1 LQDGEG
7 ERACYGAGM
16 LAFSCALVTLSLTQ
30 LQSPPAAPT
39 PALSTRWTGLVDR
52 DAPRAE
58 HPRPQLVRDRWQSL
72 NGTWDY
78 AIRPMEHGLA
88 FPEKPDGQILVP
100 FPPESALSGVGR
112 GITKEERLFYRR
124 SVTIPPTPPGH
135 RVLLHCE
142 AVDWGSKV
150 FVNGQSL
157 GDHTGGF
164 EPFDFDITGA
174 LKAGENEIMIEVWDP
189 CDESSEY
196 EPPRGK
202 QVRDPNGIWY
212 TSVTGIWQSVW
223 LEWVPERSIESVR
236 FEAKAHGKVAVTPH
250 VRGPVGTDATVE
262 VSIHWPDAPD
272 GPPAIT
278 ARVPPNA
285 TTEIEVPYPILWS
298 PDSPKL
304 YHVGL
309 RYGLDQARSYF
320 AFRTIEVRDD
330 GTGKQRVHL
339 NGQPIF
345 MLGTLDQ
352 GWWPDGLYTAP
363 THEAMVYDIE
373 VTKALGFN
381 TIRKHVKVEPATW
394 YAACDRLGMLVWQ
407 DMPSSGPYIGPGDPD
422 APRGAKSKQIY
433 EGELTSMIERL
444 SFHPSIVMWVPF
456 NEGWGQHDTKRIV
469 ELVKAKD
476 PTRLVNNASG
486 WSDRG
491 VGDVYDVHDYS
502 ASLAGHCPKS
512 DGKRAVVIGEFG
524 GLGLPVPG
532 HRWKEEGWGYQTFD
546 SYQSLTDAYVGLIE
560 EIAELKSEGLNG
572 AIYTQTT
579 DVEIEINGLMSY
591 DRDVL
596 KMNSAEVSR
605 ANRLAITGSLA
616 PRTFA
621 VVVPS
626 ARDLEKIEERP
637 SWRFTLTAPPE
648 GWTAA
653 GFDDSGWTEGKPGF
667 GTPQTPGAIVGTE
680 WATQDIWLRTT
691 IEIPTGAKPTH
702 LSIHHDEDA
711 ELFLDG
717 RPFATF
723 KGYSSA
729 YTRKKL
735 TPAMIASLAP
745 GTHVLAVRVK
755 QTRGGQYVDVGVL
768 SEQ

>member
-1 LQDGEG
+1 
-7 ERACYGAGM
+7 M
-16 LAFSCALVTLSLTQ
+16 LAFACALVTLSLAQTP
-30 LQSPPAAPT
+30 SPEPT
-39 PALSTRWTGLVDR
+39 PSPTLSTRWTGLVNR
-52 DAPRAE
+52 ESPRSE

-72 NGTWDY
+72 NGVWEY
-78 AIRPMEHGLA
+78 AIRPMEHGLS

-100 FPPESALSGVGR
+100 YPLESSLSGVGR
-112 GITKEERLFYRR
+112 GITKDDRLFYRR
-124 SVTIPPTPPGH
+124 SVTIPPMPPAH
-135 RVLLHCE
+135 RLVLHCE
-142 AVDWGSKV
+142 AIDWGTKV
-150 FVNGQSL
+150 FVNGHSL
-157 GDHTGGF
+157 GDHTGGY

-174 LKAGENEIMIEVWDP
+174 VKAGENEIMIQVWDP
-189 CDESSEY
+189 CDESSAY

-202 QVRDPNGIWY
+202 QVRSPNGIWY

-223 LEWVPERSIESVR
+223 LEWVPERSIESVSFR
-236 FEAKAHGKVAVTPH
+236 ANDNGKVAVTPR
-250 VRGPVGTDATVE
+250 VRGQVGAEATVE
-262 VSIHWPDAPD
+262 VAIHWPDTPD

-278 ARVPPNA
+278 AHVRPNA
-285 TTEIEVPYPILWS
+285 TTEIEIPSPIRWT
-298 PDSPKL
+298 PDAPKL
-304 YHVGL
+304 YQVGL
-309 RYGLDQARSYF
+309 RYGMDQARSYF
-320 AFRTIEVRDD
+320 AFRTIEVKDD

-381 TIRKHVKVEPATW
+381 TIRKHVKIEPATW

-422 APRGAKSKQIY
+422 AERGGRAKQIY
-433 EGELTSMIERL
+433 EGELVSMVERL

-456 NEGWGQHDTKRIV
+456 NEGWGQHDTSRIV
-469 ELVKAKD
+469 DLVKAKD

-491 VGDVYDVHDYS
+491 VGDVFDAHDYS

-546 SYQSLTDAYVGLIE
+546 SYQALTDAYVGLVE
-560 EIAELKSEGLNG
+560 ELAELKSEGLSG

-579 DVEIEINGLMSY
+579 DVEVEINGLMSY

-596 KMNSAEVSR
+596 KMNSAEVAK
-605 ANRLAITGSLA
+605 ANRNAITTSAA
-616 PRTFA
+616 PRVFDA
-621 VVVPS
+621 VVPTAKDIAKVEDRPTWRYSFEKPS
-626 ARDLEKIEERP
+626 DDWNSA
-637 SWRFTLTAPPE
+637 T
-648 GWTAA
+648 
-653 GFDDSGWTEGKPGF
+653 FDDSTWKEGKPGF
-667 GTPQTPGAIVGTE
+667 GTAQTPNVIIGTE
-680 WATQDIWLRTT
+680 WSTNDIWLRRT
-691 IEIPTGAKPTH
+691 IEIPAGAAPTH

-711 ELFLDG
+711 ELYLDG
-717 RPFATF
+717 KPFATF
-723 KGYSSA
+723 KGYTGG

-735 TPAMIASLAP
+735 TPAMAAMLTT
-745 GTHVLAVRVK
+745 GKHVLSVHVK
-755 QTRGGQYVDVGVL
+755 QTRGGQYVDVGFVG
-768 SEQ
+768 ERNR